1 MDLISKPNL
10 PEFSPGDEEERT
22 SEQAPSENLPEP
34 FHPDEKKLSP
44 IKVVGGSNL
53 HDLLLQAGHSATLD
67 FLVRTSEYSFL
78 GDYLLIG
85 YVQLSAY
92 LEFRKLGKTY
102 KTEDPEQFK
111 QWLDM
116 KEFGGLGKK

>member
-10 PEFSPGDEEERT
+10 PEFLPDEG
-22 SEQAPSENLPEP
+22 EQTPPEP
-34 FHPDEKKLSP
+34 EPLPKPFQLDDEKRLP
-44 IKVVGGSNL
+44 IKVVGGDNMY
-53 HDLLLQAGHSATLD
+53 DLLLQAGHFVTLD
-67 FLVRTSEYSFL
+67 FLVRGAAEHSFL

-102 KTEDPEQFK
+102 KTEDPELFK
-111 QWLDM
+111 HWLSL
-116 KEFGGLGKK
+116 KAFGGPGKK